1 MNCYAIGVKIRVLF
15 CLASLNSDCFE
26 CVIKAAILGVM
37 KFSPTVIS
45 MGEKIISMKQ
55 ILPLDLGQ
63 LAAIICTSIIFKN
76 IFMPQVNF
84 N

>member
-45 MGEKIISMKQ
+45 MGEK
-55 ILPLDLGQ
+55 
-63 LAAIICTSIIFKN
+63 TT
-76 IFMPQVNF
+76 
-84 N
+84 